1 MSFQQGLSGLNT
13 ASKALDAISNNVSNS
28 NTVGFKQS
36 RAQFQDIYAA
46 SIGTGGPGQIG
57 IGAALGKVAQEFT
70 QGNITVTNNPLDI
83 AINGQGFFRMSNN
96 GALSYTRNGQ
106 FQVDKSGYIV
116 NASGYRL
123 TGYGADTL
131 GNIIPSSP
139 IDMQV
144 NASDL
149 TPKPTTEAEVVVN
162 LDSRT
167 TVPTNATFDVNDPLS
182 YTSSSS
188 MSVYDS
194 LGNPHTMSMYFIKT
208 ATANQWTVRT
218 ALDGVATATTGTL
231 NFDTSGALTTSPA
244 TLAQAFPI
252 TTGATTTFNFNLD
265 FEGTTQF
272 GSTYGVNSIVQ
283 DGYSSGRLAGLS
295 VDADGIVIG
304 RYSNGQSR
312 NLGQVVLANFNNPN
326 GLKSLGG
333 NQWAESGESGSP
345 LVGAPNT
352 GSLGVLQSAAIEESN
367 VDLTAELVDMI
378 TQQRAYQANAQ
389 SIKTQDSILQTLVNL
404 R

>member
-57 IGAALGKVAQEFT
+57 IGASLGKVAQEFT

-106 FQVDKSGYIV
+106 FEVDKSGYIV

-123 TGYGADTL
+123 TGYGADTQ

-149 TPKPTTEAEVVVN
+149 TPKPTSEASIVVN

-167 TVPTNATFDVNDPLS
+167 SVPANATFDVNDPLS

-194 LGNPHTMSMYFIKT
+194 LGNPHTMSMYFLKT

-218 ALDGVATATTGTL
+218 ALDGTATATTGTL
-231 NFDTSGALTTSPA
+231 NFDASGALTTSPS

-265 FEGTTQF
+265 FKGTTQF
-272 GSTYGVNSIVQ
+272 GSNYGVNSIVQ
-283 DGYSSGRLAGLS
+283 DGYSSGRLAGLN

-352 GSLGVLQSAAIEESN
+352 GSLGVLQSAAVEESN